1 MSIHQPRYSIFKQC
15 DTLTLLSLG
24 NVVYH
29 GSAQSALGYFEMIG
43 KVIKL
48 QHNVCMHSFIFLLSG
63 LLHFSGIRLT
73 LTFL

>member
-29 GSAQSALGYFEMIG
+29 GSAQSALRYFETIG
-43 KVIKL
+43 KVRNYSRVYELIL
-48 QHNVCMHSFIFLLSG
+48 SLLPG
-63 LLHFSGIRLT
+63 LFDLVKHPSQQN
-73 LTFL
+73 